1 MSFLAY
7 PATDQQKELVEMAG
21 ELADTFAQ
29 RVADYDWEGRFP
41 LENYADLR
49 SSGYLTLTVPR
60 PFGGYGASLLDV
72 VLAQTRLGQGC
83 ASTALAASMH
93 LINIARYTYGMD
105 EHNDFFARICQDVI
119 QNGAMINTAASEPAT
134 GSPSRGGRPTTVAR
148 RQSDGSWYITGRKT
162 YTTGSLALK
171 YFIVSCAIEDDS
183 GLPPVKADRGNFLIT
198 NDLPGVS
205 IEQTWNSLSMR
216 ASGSND
222 LVLENVHA
230 GPETCTD
237 QSLPIS
243 PACAQQNG
251 AWVLATT
258 AVYLGIAQAAR
269 NEAIH
274 YAQHRRPNSLDK
286 PISSLPHIQQKAAGM
301 DLALMQAQA
310 VLFDVAAQFSKDPVH
325 TPASLIGAA
334 KYIVT
339 NRAVETVDLAMRLVG
354 AAGLAVSNP
363 MQRYYRDVRAGL
375 HNPPMEDAVIAQL
388 GREAFEKN

>member
-7 PATDQQKELVEMAG
+7 PVTDQQKELVELAG
-21 ELADTFAQ
+21 ELADKFAQ

-49 SSGYLTLTVPR
+49 ASGYLTLTVPR
-60 PFGGYGASLLDV
+60 VFGGYGASLLDV
-72 VLAQTRLGQGC
+72 VLAQTRLAQGC
-83 ASTALAASMH
+83 ASTALATSMH
-93 LINIARYTYGMD
+93 LINVARYTYGLD
-105 EHNDFFARICQDVI
+105 GPNEFFARICQDVV

-171 YFIVSCAIEDDS
+171 YFIVSCGIEDNS
-183 GLPPVKADRGNFLIT
+183 GLPPLKADRGNFLVT
-198 NDLPGVS
+198 SDLAGVS
-205 IEQTWNSLSMR
+205 IEQTWNAMSMR

-222 LVLENVHA
+222 LVLENVHVGA
-230 GPETCTD
+230 EAYTD

-243 PACAQQNG
+243 PTCAQQNG

-269 NEAIH
+269 NEAINF
-274 YAQHRRPNSLDK
+274 AQRRRPNSLDR
-286 PISSLPHIQQKAAGM
+286 PIASLPHIQEKAAGM
-301 DLALMQAQA
+301 DLALMQARA
-310 VLFDVAAQFSKDPVH
+310 VLFDVAEQFSKDPVH
-325 TPASLIGAA
+325 TPGSLIGAA

-339 NRAVETVDLAMRLVG
+339 NRAVETVDLGMRLVG

-388 GREAFEKN
+388 GREAFETK